1 MLTTTGHRL
10 PGAPGRLVAETA
22 AWGALI
28 VLVAIGYV
36 VAGTSGFFA
45 TIGGRAFAATAD
57 SLNAGGFDNQLGS
70 LSLLIVFVLAGAGLF
85 IPQKI
90 LASKGPVAR
99 KLALSIA
106 AVIEAGLLIVLS
118 LAPSAW
124 LTWVTALF
132 LGAVVGLLLSI
143 NPFTNEKPWRRVGIP
158 AAVLV
163 FIAFSFQIIGG
174 SAAGTQALGWMSL
187 LVGIA
192 MAVGAVII
200 FLTPERALHA
210 ESATTGAFPSIKAR
224 VARPAAT
231 IRTPWVCIAL
241 FAVLGTTVILA
252 QPTAVEHSFGQAGFA
267 LMIAA
272 CLVGWAIGFEMG
284 PTFAPGMSRPRV
296 SAFALTV
303 SGILLIATGS
313 ISELSGKVVL
323 SAVIAFLVGVGV
335 RSQPYDFSRRIG
347 AVGGATVALIL
358 NSIDFGF
365 TIPVGSAME
374 WLLAPS
380 DVAFAILGLAALV
393 AGIIGL
399 FIFDPH
405 GLQGLSVDIVHGFRP
420 PSTAENGAHGGIG
433 NSVERLGAGF
443 FIAVEG
449 GDGSGKSTQI
459 KKISRILADDGHNV
473 EATREPGG
481 TELGRRIRSV
491 LFDSEPPSP
500 RTEALLFAAD
510 RAHHVA
516 SLVDPS
522 LDGGHIVITDRYIDS
537 TIAYQAAGRNFDPK
551 TILALS
557 KWATQGLVPHLTIV
571 LDIDPEVAAAR
582 MGTRGENNYLD
593 EEDQQFHQRV
603 RQTYLSRAHK
613 EPDRYVVLDASV
625 SEDELT
631 AEILT
636 AIRTRLPQPVSSASA
651 SDTDISTGA
660 AADVE
665 AAGEQPSQAVAGG
678 LSAEPDEIRASQPQ
692 DDESVEASAGPGEE
706 ADETLGTEA
715 APDADT
721 ASAAEAAVVSAD
733 EEAAA
738 EDFTAEPGVRFV
750 PLSGERFVP
759 ESAGRRESE
768 ERNDGVE
775 TERVDLGADL
785 RRSSELDQSQ
795 TQGQFT
801 AGDQSAEG
809 YPLDEEPETA
819 AEEAATTVL
828 PARVNTSSSPSPDSE
843 DSEDSE
849 DGDDDGDL
857 TDVIETHAAEEAQTR
872 VITQAEPRSDDGSE
886 TGEDPRA
893 ENEAENESEDAQTT
907 VLPVR
912 SARQMSR
919 ERLQAQAEIERQA
932 RERLRKQR
940 ERNHQRFNNTEG
952 S

>member
-28 VLVAIGYV
+28 VLVGISYV

-45 TIGGRAFAATAD
+45 TIGGRAFTAMGD
-57 SLNAGGFDNQLGS
+57 SLGAGGFDNQLGS

-90 LASKGPVAR
+90 LTSKGPAAR

-106 AVIEAGLLIVLS
+106 AVVEAGLLIVLS

-132 LGAVVGLLLSI
+132 LGAVVGLLMSI
-143 NPFTNEKPWRRVGIP
+143 NPFRNEKPWRRVGIP

-163 FIAFSFQIIGG
+163 FVAFAFQLMGG
-174 SAAGTQALGWMSL
+174 SAAGTQALGWTSL

-192 MAVGAVII
+192 MAIGAVII

-210 ESATTGAFPSIKAR
+210 ESATTGAFPSTKAR
-224 VARPAAT
+224 VSRPAAT
-231 IRTPWVCIAL
+231 IANPWVCIAL

-252 QPTAVEHSFGQAGFA
+252 QPSAVEHSFGQAGFA
-267 LMIAA
+267 LMIAS

-303 SGILLIATGS
+303 SGILLIATGA
-313 ISELSGKVVL
+313 INELSGKVVL
-323 SAVIAFLVGVGV
+323 TAVIAFLVGIGV

-347 AVGGATVALIL
+347 AVGGAVVALVL
-358 NSIDFGF
+358 NAIDFGF

-374 WLLAPS
+374 WLLPPS
-380 DVAFAILGLAALV
+380 DVAFGVMGLAALV
-393 AGIIGL
+393 AGVIGL

-420 PSTAENGAHGGIG
+420 PSATENGANDGIG
-433 NSVERLGAGF
+433 NSAERLGAGF
-443 FIAVEG
+443 FIAIEG

-459 KKISRILADDGHNV
+459 KRISQTLADEGHNV
-473 EATREPGG
+473 ETTREPGG
-481 TELGRRIRSV
+481 TELGRQIRSV
-491 LFDSEPPSP
+491 LFDSEPPSS
-500 RTEALLFAAD
+500 RAEALLFAAD

-522 LDGGHIVITDRYIDS
+522 LDAGSIVITDRYIDS

-571 LDIDPEVAAAR
+571 LDIDPETAAAR
-582 MGTRGENNYLD
+582 MGKRGENNYLD

-603 RQTYLSRAHK
+603 RQTYLTRAHK
-613 EPDRYVVLDASV
+613 EPARYVVLDASV

-636 AIRTRLPQPVSSASA
+636 AVRTRLPRQLGSAA
-651 SDTDISTGA
+651 GTDAGTVTGA
-660 AADVE
+660 PT
-665 AAGEQPSQAVAGG
+665 G
-678 LSAEPDEIRASQPQ
+678 
-692 DDESVEASAGPGEE
+692 
-706 ADETLGTEA
+706 
-715 APDADT
+715 
-721 ASAAEAAVVSAD
+721 AEAAERHPSEPVVGSPSEESYETSDEHASTAD
-733 EEAAA
+733 EEIAR
-738 EDFTAEPGVRFV
+738 EPGVRFV
-750 PLSGERFVP
+750 PASNERFFP
-759 ESAGRRESE
+759 QSADRRESE

-785 RRSSELDQSQ
+785 RDPDEQSEARPSQSDD
-795 TQGQFT
+795 
-801 AGDQSAEG
+801 AVSD
-809 YPLDEEPETA
+809 DEAATTVLPAHVSEPESEPESGSEPELA
-819 AEEAATTVL
+819 LESEPESDDEAATTVL
-828 PARVNTSSSPSPDSE
+828 PARGVTPSAPLADADGDEDAVPTNEVPTPDSQE
-843 DSEDSE
+843 AETRVVGQSDQR
-849 DGDDDGDL
+849 GDDV
-857 TDVIETHAAEEAQTR
+857 TAARADAPSR
-872 VITQAEPRSDDGSE
+872 GE
-886 TGEDPRA
+886 TGADDD
-893 ENEAENESEDAQTT
+893 DAATT

-912 SARQMSR
+912 TARQMSR

-940 ERNHQRFNNTEG
+940 ERNHHRFNNPEG
-952 S
+952 H

>member
-28 VLVAIGYV
+28 VLVAISYV

-45 TIGGRAFAATAD
+45 TIGGRAFTAMAE
-57 SLNAGGFDNQLGS
+57 SLGAGGFDNQLGS

-85 IPQKI
+85 IPQKV
-90 LASKGPVAR
+90 LATKGPAVR

-106 AVIEAGLLIVLS
+106 AVVEAGLLIVLS

-132 LGAVVGLLLSI
+132 LGAVVGLLMSI

-158 AAVLV
+158 AAILV
-163 FIAFSFQIIGG
+163 FVSFAFQIMGG
-174 SAAGTQALGWMSL
+174 PAAGAQALGWMSL

-210 ESATTGAFPSIKAR
+210 EAATTGSFPSSKAR

-231 IRTPWVCIAL
+231 IPNPWVCIAL

-252 QPTAVEHSFGQAGFA
+252 QPTAVEHSFGQAGYA
-267 LMIAA
+267 LMVAC

-303 SGILLIATGS
+303 SGILLLATGA

-323 SAVIAFLVGVGV
+323 SAVIAFLVGIGV
-335 RSQPYDFSRRIG
+335 RSQPYDFSRRTG
-347 AVGGATVALIL
+347 AVGGAVIALIL
-358 NSIDFGF
+358 SAIDFGI
-365 TIPVGSAME
+365 TIPVGSATE

-380 DVAFAILGLAALV
+380 DVAFGIMGLAALV

-420 PSTAENGAHGGIG
+420 PSAVENGANDGIG
-433 NSVERLGAGF
+433 NSAERLGAGF
-443 FIAVEG
+443 FIAIEG

-459 KKISRILADDGHNV
+459 KRISQTLADEGHNV
-473 EATREPGG
+473 ESTREPGG
-481 TELGRRIRSV
+481 TELGRQIRSV

-522 LDGGHIVITDRYIDS
+522 LDGGNIVITDRYIDS
-537 TIAYQAAGRNFDPK
+537 TVAYQAAGRNFDPK

-557 KWATQGLVPHLTIV
+557 KWATRGLVPHLTIV
-571 LDIDPEVAAAR
+571 LDIDPETAVAR
-582 MGTRGENNYLD
+582 MGKRGENNYLD
-593 EEDQQFHQRV
+593 EENQQFHQRV
-603 RQTYLSRAHK
+603 RQTYLTRAHK

-625 SEDELT
+625 TEDELT

-636 AIRTRLPQPVSSASA
+636 AIRTRLPRQLGSSG
-651 SDTDISTGA
+651 STF
-660 AADVE
+660 AADPGVVAGAPTDAE
-665 AAGEQPSQAVAGG
+665 AAGSRSSEAVVAGP
-678 LSAEPDEIRASQPQ
+678 SEN
-692 DDESVEASAGPGEE
+692 
-706 ADETLGTEA
+706 ADELSEESEESPSSTTSERVHE
-715 APDADT
+715 T
-721 ASAAEAAVVSAD
+721 NRSASNAD
-733 EEAAA
+733 EEV
-738 EDFTAEPGVRFV
+738 TPEPGVRFV
-750 PLSGERFVP
+750 PAASERFIP
-759 ESAGRRESE
+759 QSADRRESE

-785 RRSSELDQSQ
+785 RQPDEQDEDQPERSDDQNLLGRNDGS
-795 TQGQFT
+795 
-801 AGDQSAEG
+801 
-809 YPLDEEPETA
+809 DEEDDVMSDD
-819 AEEAATTVL
+819 EAATTVL
-828 PARVNTSSSPSPDSE
+828 PA
-843 DSEDSE
+843 
-849 DGDDDGDL
+849 
-857 TDVIETHAAEEAQTR
+857 HA
-872 VITQAEPRSDDGSE
+872 S
-886 TGEDPRA
+886 
-893 ENEAENESEDAQTT
+893 EAESEPETESESESDEDAATT
-907 VLPVR
+907 VLPARGVTPSPPLADDGDEDAVPTNEIAAPDSEEAETRVVEQVDRRRDDGAPSRDETQPKGGTHADDDDAATTVLPAR

-940 ERNHQRFNNTEG
+940 ERNHQRFNNPEG
-952 S
+952 H

>member
-1 MLTTTGHRL
+1 M
-10 PGAPGRLVAETA
+10 VAETA

-28 VLVAIGYV
+28 VLVAISYV

-45 TIGGRAFAATAD
+45 TIGGRAFTATAD
-57 SLNAGGFDNQLGS
+57 SIGAGGFDNQLGS

-90 LASKGPVAR
+90 LASKGPAVR

-132 LGAVVGLLLSI
+132 LGAVVGLLMSI

-158 AAVLV
+158 AAILV
-163 FIAFSFQIIGG
+163 FVAFSFQIIGG
-174 SAAGTQALGWMSL
+174 SAAGTQSLGWMSL
-187 LVGIA
+187 LVGVA

-210 ESATTGAFPSIKAR
+210 EAATTGAFPSTKAR

-231 IRTPWVCIAL
+231 IKMPWVCIAL

-267 LMIAA
+267 LMIAS

-303 SGILLIATGS
+303 SGILLIATGA

-323 SAVIAFLVGVGV
+323 SAVIAFLVGIGV

-347 AVGGATVALIL
+347 AVGGAVVALIL
-358 NSIDFGF
+358 NSIDFGI

-380 DVAFAILGLAALV
+380 DVAFGILGLAALV
-393 AGIIGL
+393 AGVIGL

-420 PSTAENGAHGGIG
+420 PSAAENGANDGIG
-433 NSVERLGAGF
+433 NSAERLGAGF
-443 FIAVEG
+443 FIAIEG

-459 KKISRILADDGHNV
+459 KRISQILADEGHNV

-481 TELGRRIRSV
+481 TELGRQIRSV

-522 LDGGHIVITDRYIDS
+522 LDGGNIVITDRYIDS

-571 LDIDPEVAAAR
+571 LDIDPETAATR
-582 MGTRGENNYLD
+582 MGKRGENNYLD
-593 EEDQQFHQRV
+593 EENRQFHQRV
-603 RQTYLSRAHK
+603 RQTYLTRAHK

-636 AIRTRLPQPVSSASA
+636 AIRSRLPRQLGS
-651 SDTDISTGA
+651 A
-660 AADVE
+660 AATDAGVVTSTSTDAE
-665 AAGEQPSQAVAGG
+665 AEESHPSEAVVD
-678 LSAEPDEIRASQPQ
+678 SPAEETDEGASTTA
-692 DDESVEASAGPGEE
+692 DESV
-706 ADETLGTEA
+706 
-715 APDADT
+715 AP
-721 ASAAEAAVVSAD
+721 
-733 EEAAA
+733 
-738 EDFTAEPGVRFV
+738 EPGVRFV
-750 PLSGERFVP
+750 PASNERFIP
-759 ESAGRRESE
+759 QSADRLESE
-768 ERNDGVE
+768 ERNEGVE

-785 RRSSELDQSQ
+785 RGPDG
-795 TQGQFT
+795 QG
-801 AGDQSAEG
+801 D
-809 YPLDEEPETA
+809 D
-819 AEEAATTVL
+819 EAATTVL
-828 PARVNTSSSPSPDSE
+828 PA
-843 DSEDSE
+843 
-849 DGDDDGDL
+849 
-857 TDVIETHAAEEAQTR
+857 HASAP
-872 VITQAEPRSDDGSE
+872 EPEPEPESA
-886 TGEDPRA
+886 P
-893 ENEAENESEDAQTT
+893 ESEPETDEDAATT
-907 VLPVR
+907 VLPSRGVTPSAPLADDDDEDAVPTNEIATPDLEEAETRVVGQVDPR
-912 SARQMSR
+912 SGDGTPPRSEAQPGGGTDAGDEDAATTVLPMRNARQMSR
-919 ERLQAQAEIERQA
+919 ERLHAQAEIERQA

-940 ERNHQRFNNTEG
+940 ERNHQRFNNPEG
-952 S
+952 H

>member
-1 MLTTTGHRL
+1 M
-10 PGAPGRLVAETA
+10 VAETA

-28 VLVAIGYV
+28 VLVAISYV
-36 VAGTSGFFA
+36 VAGTNGLVS
-45 TIGGRAFAATAD
+45 TISGRAFTTIAD
-57 SLNAGGFDNQLGS
+57 GIEAGGFDNQLGS

-85 IPQKI
+85 IPQKVF
-90 LASKGPVAR
+90 ATRGPAVR

-106 AVIEAGLLIVLS
+106 AVVEAGLLIVLS

-124 LTWVTALF
+124 LTWLTALF
-132 LGAVVGLLLSI
+132 LGAVVGLLMSI

-163 FIAFSFQIIGG
+163 FVSFSFQIVGG
-174 SAAGTQALGWMSL
+174 TAAGTQALGWMSL
-187 LVGIA
+187 LVGII

-210 ESATTGAFPSIKAR
+210 ESATTGAFPSSKAR
-224 VARPAAT
+224 VARPAAD
-231 IRTPWVCIAL
+231 IEKPWVCIAL

-267 LMIAA
+267 LIIACA
-272 CLVGWAIGFEMG
+272 LVGWAIGFEMG

-303 SGILLIATGS
+303 SGVLLLATGA

-323 SAVIAFLVGVGV
+323 SAVIAFLVGIGV

-347 AVGGATVALIL
+347 AVGGAVVALIL
-358 NSIDFGF
+358 NAIDFGI
-365 TIPVGSAME
+365 TVPVGSVTE

-380 DVAFAILGLAALV
+380 DVAFGIMGLTAV
-393 AGIIGL
+393 IAGIIGL

-420 PSTAENGAHGGIG
+420 PSAPEDGANGGLG
-433 NSVERLGAGF
+433 NPAERLGAGF

-459 KKISRILADDGHNV
+459 KRISQILADEGHNV

-481 TELGRRIRSV
+481 TELGRKIRSV
-491 LFDSEPPSP
+491 LFDSDPPSP

-537 TIAYQAAGRNFDPK
+537 TVAYQAAGRNFDPK

-571 LDIDPEVAAAR
+571 LDIDPETAAAR
-582 MGTRGENNYLD
+582 MGKRDENNYLD

-625 SEDELT
+625 SEDDLT

-636 AIRTRLPQPVSSASA
+636 AVRTRLPQHLGSASVA
-651 SDTDISTGA
+651 GAGPTVAEVAGSHPSEATGEDSA
-660 AADVE
+660 E
-665 AAGEQPSQAVAGG
+665 ATGETESSERLDLGEERAEAKAVPDAGE
-678 LSAEPDEIRASQPQ
+678 
-692 DDESVEASAGPGEE
+692 
-706 ADETLGTEA
+706 
-715 APDADT
+715 
-721 ASAAEAAVVSAD
+721 
-733 EEAAA
+733 AA
-738 EDFTAEPGVRFV
+738 EDDFTPEPGVRFV
-750 PLSGERFVP
+750 PVSGDRLIP
-759 ESAGRRESE
+759 ESADRRESE

-785 RRSSELDQSQ
+785 RHSDERDQGRHSPSEEQAVQ
-795 TQGQFT
+795 I
-801 AGDQSAEG
+801 AGDDAEDT
-809 YPLDEEPETA
+809 YEPAPDDETA
-819 AEEAATTVL
+819 LGDDSASASGDEAATTVL
-828 PARVNTSSSPSPDSE
+828 SSSESDPGNESESDRGNEFESDRESEPEPGNESDADEATTVLPSHGLTPSAPVSE
-843 DSEDSE
+843 
-849 DGDDDGDL
+849 DDGDEDSVS
-857 TDVIETHAAEEAQTR
+857 TDEIETHPSEEAETR
-872 VITQAEPRSDDGSE
+872 VVKQVDSRSEADPHAEDE
-886 TGEDPRA
+886 NHAED
-893 ENEAENESEDAQTT
+893 EDAATT

-912 SARQMSR
+912 NARQMSR

-940 ERNHQRFNNTEG
+940 ERNHQRFNNPEG
-952 S
+952 H

>member
-28 VLVAIGYV
+28 VLVAISYV

-45 TIGGRAFAATAD
+45 TIGGRAFTATAD
-57 SLNAGGFDNQLGS
+57 SLGVGDFDNQLGS

-90 LASKGPVAR
+90 LASRGPAAR
-99 KLALSIA
+99 KLALSIG
-106 AVIEAGLLIVLS
+106 AVVEAGLLIVLS

-163 FIAFSFQIIGG
+163 FVSFAFQIIGG
-174 SAAGTQALGWMSL
+174 SVAGTQALGWMSL
-187 LVGIA
+187 LVGVA

-210 ESATTGAFPSIKAR
+210 ESATTGAFPAIKAR

-231 IRTPWVCIAL
+231 IKTPWVCIAL

-267 LMIAA
+267 LMIAS

-296 SAFALTV
+296 SAFALAV
-303 SGILLIATGS
+303 SGILLIATGA
-313 ISELSGKVVL
+313 INELSGKVVL

-335 RSQPYDFSRRIG
+335 RSQPYDFSRRVG
-347 AVGGATVALIL
+347 AVGGAVVALIL
-358 NSIDFGF
+358 NSIDLG
-365 TIPVGSAME
+365 IAVPVGSAME

-380 DVAFAILGLAALV
+380 DVAFGIMGLAALV

-420 PSTAENGAHGGIG
+420 PSTLENGANDGIG

-443 FIAVEG
+443 FIAIEG

-459 KKISRILADDGHNV
+459 KRISRILADEGHNV

-481 TELGRRIRSV
+481 TELGRQIRSV

-522 LDGGHIVITDRYIDS
+522 LDAGNIVITDRYIDS

-571 LDIDPEVAAAR
+571 LDIDPEIAAAR
-582 MGTRGENNYLD
+582 MGARGENNYLD
-593 EEDQQFHQRV
+593 EENQQFHQRV
-603 RQTYLSRAHK
+603 RQTYLTRAHK

-631 AEILT
+631 DGILT
-636 AIRTRLPQPVSSASA
+636 SIRTRLPRQAGSASA
-651 SDTDISTGA
+651 PDAGVATGASTGA
-660 AADVE
+660 E
-665 AAGEQPSQAVAGG
+665 VA
-678 LSAEPDEIRASQPQ
+678 ASQPS
-692 DDESVEASAGPGEE
+692 E
-706 ADETLGTEA
+706 
-715 APDADT
+715 
-721 ASAAEAAVVSAD
+721 AVVGNPSEESDEAQSAQSRD
-733 EEAAA
+733 EELIENASTADD
-738 EDFTAEPGVRFV
+738 EDFTPEPGVRFV

-759 ESAGRRESE
+759 EAGGRRESE

-785 RRSSELDQSQ
+785 RQPGELDQSE
-795 TQGQFT
+795 TQGKAVSDDQP
-801 AGDQSAEG
+801 ASDDQPGSDDQSASG
-809 YPLDEEPETA
+809 QVPVDGAEPESE
-819 AEEAATTVL
+819 EEAATTVL
-828 PARVNTSSSPSPDSE
+828 PARGFTPSATVQDN
-843 DSEDSE
+843 DD
-849 DGDDDGDL
+849 DDDDGVP
-857 TDVIETHAAEEAQTR
+857 TDVIETRSSEEAQTR
-872 VITQAEPRSDDGSE
+872 VVKQVENRSDD
-886 TGEDPRA
+886 DPRTGDRPRTESGGENA
-893 ENEAENESEDAQTT
+893 ETT
-907 VLPVR
+907 ILPVR
-912 SARQMSR
+912 SPRQMSR

-940 ERNHQRFNNTEG
+940 ERNHQRFNNPEG
-952 S
+952 H

>member
-28 VLVAIGYV
+28 VLVAISYV

-45 TIGGRAFAATAD
+45 TIGGRAFTATAD
-57 SLNAGGFDNQLGS
+57 SIGAGGFDNQLGS

-90 LASKGPVAR
+90 LASKGPAVR

-132 LGAVVGLLLSI
+132 LGAVVGLLMSI

-158 AAVLV
+158 AAILV
-163 FIAFSFQIIGG
+163 FVAFSFQIIGG
-174 SAAGTQALGWMSL
+174 SAAGTQSLGWMSL

-210 ESATTGAFPSIKAR
+210 EAATTGAFPSTKAR
-224 VARPAAT
+224 VARPAAP
-231 IRTPWVCIAL
+231 IKMPWVCIAL

-267 LMIAA
+267 VMIAS

-303 SGILLIATGS
+303 SGILLIATGA

-323 SAVIAFLVGVGV
+323 SAVIAFLVGIGV

-347 AVGGATVALIL
+347 AVGGAVVALIL
-358 NSIDFGF
+358 NSIDFGI

-380 DVAFAILGLAALV
+380 DVAFGILGLAALV
-393 AGIIGL
+393 AGVIGL

-420 PSTAENGAHGGIG
+420 PSAAENGANDGIG
-433 NSVERLGAGF
+433 NSAERLGAGF
-443 FIAVEG
+443 FIAIEG

-459 KKISRILADDGHNV
+459 KRISQTLADEGHNV

-481 TELGRRIRSV
+481 TELGRQIRSV

-522 LDGGHIVITDRYIDS
+522 LDGGNIVITDRYIDS

-571 LDIDPEVAAAR
+571 LDIDPETAATR
-582 MGTRGENNYLD
+582 MGKRGENNYLD
-593 EEDQQFHQRV
+593 EENQQFHQRV
-603 RQTYLSRAHK
+603 RQTYLTRAHK

-636 AIRTRLPQPVSSASA
+636 AIRTRLPRQLGSAAA
-651 SDTDISTGA
+651 SDAGVVTSTSTDAEVEESHPSEAVVDAPAEESDEGASTTA
-660 AADVE
+660 
-665 AAGEQPSQAVAGG
+665 
-678 LSAEPDEIRASQPQ
+678 
-692 DDESVEASAGPGEE
+692 DESV
-706 ADETLGTEA
+706 
-715 APDADT
+715 AP
-721 ASAAEAAVVSAD
+721 
-733 EEAAA
+733 
-738 EDFTAEPGVRFV
+738 EPGVRFV
-750 PLSGERFVP
+750 PASNERFIP
-759 ESAGRRESE
+759 QSADRLESE

-785 RRSSELDQSQ
+785 RGPDE
-795 TQGQFT
+795 QG
-801 AGDQSAEG
+801 D
-809 YPLDEEPETA
+809 D
-819 AEEAATTVL
+819 EAATTVL
-828 PARVNTSSSPSPDSE
+828 PA
-843 DSEDSE
+843 
-849 DGDDDGDL
+849 
-857 TDVIETHAAEEAQTR
+857 HASAP
-872 VITQAEPRSDDGSE
+872 EPEPEPESA
-886 TGEDPRA
+886 P
-893 ENEAENESEDAQTT
+893 ESELETDEDAATT
-907 VLPVR
+907 VLPSRGVTPSAPLADDDDEDAVPTNEIATPDSEEAETRVVGQVDPR
-912 SARQMSR
+912 SGDGTPPRSEAQPGGGTDAGDEDAATTVLPMRNARQMSR
-919 ERLQAQAEIERQA
+919 ERLHAQAEIERQA

-940 ERNHQRFNNTEG
+940 ERNHQRFNNPEG
-952 S
+952 H

>member
-28 VLVAIGYV
+28 VLVAISYV

-45 TIGGRAFAATAD
+45 TIGGRAFTAMAD
-57 SLNAGGFDNQLGS
+57 SLAAGGFDNQLGS

-90 LASKGPVAR
+90 LASKGPAVR

-106 AVIEAGLLIVLS
+106 AVVEAGLLIVLS

-132 LGAVVGLLLSI
+132 LGAVVGLLMSI

-158 AAVLV
+158 AALLV
-163 FIAFSFQIIGG
+163 FVSFSFQIIGG
-174 SAAGTQALGWMSL
+174 SAAGTQALGWTSL

-224 VARPAAT
+224 VARPAAN
-231 IRTPWVCIAL
+231 IAMPWVCIAL
-241 FAVLGTTVILA
+241 FAVLGTTFILA

-267 LMIAA
+267 FMLAS

-303 SGILLIATGS
+303 SGILLIATGA
-313 ISELSGKVVL
+313 INELSGKVVL
-323 SAVIAFLVGVGV
+323 AAVIAFLVGIGV
-335 RSQPYDFSRRIG
+335 RSQPYNFSRRIG
-347 AVGGATVALIL
+347 AVGGAVVALIL
-358 NSIDFGF
+358 NALDFGII
-365 TIPVGSAME
+365 IPVGSAMD
-374 WLLAPS
+374 WALAPS
-380 DVAFAILGLAALV
+380 DVAFAIMGLAALV
-393 AGIIGL
+393 AGVIGL

-420 PSTAENGAHGGIG
+420 PSAAENGANDGIG
-433 NSVERLGAGF
+433 NSAERLGAGF
-443 FIAVEG
+443 FIAIEG

-459 KKISRILADDGHNV
+459 KRVSQILADEGYSV

-481 TELGRRIRSV
+481 TELGRQIRSV

-522 LDGGHIVITDRYIDS
+522 LDSGNIVITDRYIDS

-571 LDIDPEVAAAR
+571 LDIDPEVSATR
-582 MGTRGENNYLD
+582 MGKRGENNYLD
-593 EEDQQFHQRV
+593 EENQQFHQRV
-603 RQTYLSRAHK
+603 RQTYLTRAHK
-613 EPDRYVVLDASV
+613 EPDRYIVLDASV
-625 SEDELT
+625 SEEDLT

-636 AIRTRLPQPVSSASA
+636 AIRTRLPRQMGGASA
-651 SDTDISTGA
+651 APAGTATAGAVTGA
-660 AADVE
+660 TGASTDTTETSPDAEVVE
-665 AAGEQPSQAVAGG
+665 SHPS
-678 LSAEPDEIRASQPQ
+678 
-692 DDESVEASAGPGEE
+692 EE
-706 ADETLGTEA
+706 ADGAVSEKAREA
-715 APDADT
+715 QSSD
-721 ASAAEAAVVSAD
+721 SAASSAPADD
-733 EEAAA
+733 E
-738 EDFTAEPGVRFV
+738 DITPEPGVRFV
-750 PLSGERFVP
+750 PLTGERFIP

-768 ERNDGVE
+768 DRNDGVE

-785 RRSSELDQSQ
+785 RESDEADPTSAQRSPHSSTQRPDQPSVRASEDAQ
-795 TQGQFT
+795 
-801 AGDQSAEG
+801 AASAE
-809 YPLDEEPETA
+809 PEAETGVEHETD
-819 AEEAATTVL
+819 EEAATTVL
-828 PARVNTSSSPSPDSE
+828 PARGFTPSAAAAQAHDSG
-843 DSEDSE
+843 DSD
-849 DGDDDGDL
+849 DGDDDSDP
-857 TDVIETHAAEEAQTR
+857 TDVIETPSSEEAQTR
-872 VITQAEPRSDDGSE
+872 VVKQVETPNQDDSRR
-886 TGEDPRA
+886 DD
-893 ENEAENESEDAQTT
+893 EDAKTT

-912 SARQMSR
+912 NARQMSR

-940 ERNHQRFNNTEG
+940 ERNHQRFNNPEG
-952 S
+952 H

>member
-28 VLVAIGYV
+28 VLVAISYV

-45 TIGGRAFAATAD
+45 TIGGRAFTATAD
-57 SLNAGGFDNQLGS
+57 SIGAGGFDNQLGS

-90 LASKGPVAR
+90 LTSKGPAAR

-132 LGAVVGLLLSI
+132 LGAVVGLLMSI
-143 NPFTNEKPWRRVGIP
+143 NPFTDEKPWRRVGIP
-158 AAVLV
+158 AALLV
-163 FIAFSFQIIGG
+163 FVSFAFQIVGG
-174 SAAGTQALGWMSL
+174 SAAGTRALGWMSL

-224 VARPAAT
+224 VARPAAN
-231 IRTPWVCIAL
+231 IKMPWVCIAL

-267 LMIAA
+267 LMIAS

-303 SGILLIATGS
+303 SGILLIATGA
-313 ISELSGKVVL
+313 INELSGKVVL
-323 SAVIAFLVGVGV
+323 TAVVAFLVGIGV
-335 RSQPYDFSRRIG
+335 RAQPYDFSRRIG
-347 AVGGATVALIL
+347 AVGGAVVALIL
-358 NSIDFGF
+358 NAVDFGI
-365 TIPVGSAME
+365 TIPVGSAIE

-380 DVAFAILGLAALV
+380 DVAFGIMGLAALV

-420 PSTAENGAHGGIG
+420 PSAAENGASDGIG
-433 NSVERLGAGF
+433 NSAERLGAGF
-443 FIAVEG
+443 FIAIEG

-459 KKISRILADDGHNV
+459 KRISQTLADEGHNV

-481 TELGRRIRSV
+481 TELGRQIRSV

-522 LDGGHIVITDRYIDS
+522 LDSGSIVITDRYIDS

-571 LDIDPEVAAAR
+571 LDIDPETAAAR
-582 MGTRGENNYLD
+582 MGKRGENNYLD

-603 RQTYLSRAHK
+603 RQTYLTRAHK
-613 EPDRYVVLDASV
+613 EPARYVVLDASV

-636 AIRTRLPQPVSSASA
+636 AIRTRLPRQVGSATASA
-651 SDTDISTGA
+651 TG
-660 AADVE
+660 V
-665 AAGEQPSQAVAGG
+665 GAVAG
-678 LSAEPDEIRASQPQ
+678 AST
-692 DDESVEASAGPGEE
+692 S
-706 ADETLGTEA
+706 
-715 APDADT
+715 
-721 ASAAEAAVVSAD
+721 AEAAVSHPSEAVGSGLAAESDEEVSTTAD
-733 EEAAA
+733 EAVAP
-738 EDFTAEPGVRFV
+738 EPGVRFV
-750 PLSGERFVP
+750 PASTERFFP
-759 ESAGRRESE
+759 QADDRRESE

-785 RRSSELDQSQ
+785 REPDEQGEDRSDDAVSD
-795 TQGQFT
+795 
-801 AGDQSAEG
+801 D
-809 YPLDEEPETA
+809 
-819 AEEAATTVL
+819 EAATTVL
-828 PARVNTSSSPSPDSE
+828 PAHASEPATEAEVESETESDEDAATTVLPARGITPSAPLA
-843 DSEDSE
+843 
-849 DGDDDGDL
+849 DDDGDEDAVP
-857 TDVIETHAAEEAQTR
+857 TNEIATPDSQEAETR
-872 VITQAEPRSDDGSE
+872 VVGQV
-886 TGEDPRA
+886 DPRA
-893 ENEAENESEDAQTT
+893 GDETAPRAEAQPGSGPDAGDEDAATT

-912 SARQMSR
+912 TARQMSR

-940 ERNHQRFNNTEG
+940 ERNHQRFNNPEG
-952 S
+952 L

>member
-28 VLVAIGYV
+28 VLVAISYV

-45 TIGGRAFAATAD
+45 TIGGRAFTAMAD
-57 SLNAGGFDNQLGS
+57 SLAAGGFDNQLGS

-90 LASKGPVAR
+90 LASKGPAVR

-106 AVIEAGLLIVLS
+106 AVVEAGLLIVLS

-132 LGAVVGLLLSI
+132 LGAVVGLLMSI

-158 AAVLV
+158 AALLV
-163 FIAFSFQIIGG
+163 FVSFSFQIIGG
-174 SAAGTQALGWMSL
+174 SAAGTQALGWTSL

-224 VARPAAT
+224 VARPAAN
-231 IRTPWVCIAL
+231 IAMPWVCIAL

-252 QPTAVEHSFGQAGFA
+252 QPTAVQHSFGQAGFA
-267 LMIAA
+267 LMIAS

-303 SGILLIATGS
+303 SGILLIATGA
-313 ISELSGKVVL
+313 INELSGKFVL
-323 SAVIAFLVGVGV
+323 TAVIAFLVGIGV

-347 AVGGATVALIL
+347 AVGGAVVALIL
-358 NSIDFGF
+358 NAVDFGV

-374 WLLAPS
+374 WMLAPN
-380 DVAFAILGLAALV
+380 DVAFGIMGLATLV
-393 AGIIGL
+393 AGVIGL

-420 PSTAENGAHGGIG
+420 PSAAENGANDGIG
-433 NSVERLGAGF
+433 NSAERLGAGF
-443 FIAVEG
+443 FIAIEG

-459 KKISRILADDGHNV
+459 KRISQTLADEGHNV

-481 TELGRRIRSV
+481 TELGRQIRSV
-491 LFDSEPPSP
+491 LFDSEPPSS

-522 LDGGHIVITDRYIDS
+522 LDAGSIVITDRYIDS

-571 LDIDPEVAAAR
+571 LDIDPETAAAR
-582 MGTRGENNYLD
+582 MGKRGESNYLD

-603 RQTYLSRAHK
+603 RQTYLTRAHK
-613 EPDRYVVLDASV
+613 EPARYVVLDASV

-636 AIRTRLPQPVSSASA
+636 AIRTRLPRKVSSVSESEAGA
-651 SDTDISTGA
+651 ATGKSTGA
-660 AADVE
+660 EV
-665 AAGEQPSQAVAGG
+665 AGSHPSQAAVGG
-678 LSAEPDEIRASQPQ
+678 PAEESEDGASTT
-692 DDESVEASAGPGEE
+692 
-706 ADETLGTEA
+706 ADEA
-715 APDADT
+715 VAP
-721 ASAAEAAVVSAD
+721 
-733 EEAAA
+733 
-738 EDFTAEPGVRFV
+738 EPGARFV
-750 PLSGERFVP
+750 PASNERFFP
-759 ESAGRRESE
+759 QAADRRESE

-785 RRSSELDQSQ
+785 RAPDV
-795 TQGQFT
+795 QG
-801 AGDQSAEG
+801 D
-809 YPLDEEPETA
+809 D
-819 AEEAATTVL
+819 EAATTVL
-828 PARVNTSSSPSPDSE
+828 PAHASKPEFEAEPESEVAPRFESEVAAEAEPESETESDEDAATTVLPARGITPSAPLAD
-843 DSEDSE
+843 DD
-849 DGDDDGDL
+849 DDDDGDEDAVP
-857 TDVIETHAAEEAQTR
+857 TNEIARPDSEEAETR
-872 VITQAEPRSDDGSE
+872 VVSQVDRGNEDGTPPRTDSQPAGGTDAGD
-886 TGEDPRA
+886 
-893 ENEAENESEDAQTT
+893 EDAATT

-912 SARQMSR
+912 TARQMSR

-940 ERNHQRFNNTEG
+940 ERNHQRFNNPEG
-952 S
+952 H